1 MKKSVLLVLGA
12 IILIFSFAPVT
23 EGAEPIPYNTSDR
36 MSFQIDNNVAYCSA
50 HAYSRA
56 SDNIQ
61 VEILLKNEEHAIQ
74 SWSKMGNGHVL
85 VSGKC
90 KVEPNR
96 VYTLIMRV
104 KVNGVSRPE
113 MTRSVRN

>member
-1 MKKSVLLVLGA
+1 MQKLVLSALVA
-12 IILIFSFAPVT
+12 IILIFPFTPVV
-23 EGAEPIPYNTSDR
+23 EGVESLPYDMSDR
-36 MSFQIDNNVAYCSA
+36 VAFQIDNNVAYCSG

-61 VEILLKNEEHAIQ
+61 VEILLKNGKHAIQ
-74 SWSKMGNGHVL
+74 SWSKMGNGHVS

-104 KVNGVSRPE
+104 KVNDISRPE
-113 MTRSVRN
+113 MIRRVRN